1 MSKVSRYDKS
11 VLRLLISL
19 LLLLA
24 SAAAQVQFHSVP
36 QATVLDRLASAPTK
50 NEDRQ
55 QKLVEMFAAVGCK
68 AELQP
73 VKHTNLANVIC
84 ILPGDSQDAII
95 VGGHFDKVDRGK
107 GIVDDWSGA
116 SMLPSLYESLKDDTR
131 HHTFIFI
138 GFAAEEKGLVG
149 SRYYVAQ
156 MSAEQ
161 KAHAKEMINLEC
173 LGMNP
178 PEVWASHS
186 DPKLLGT
193 LERVATAMKIPLS
206 GVNVEQVGT
215 ADSES
220 FAAAGI
226 PRTTIHSV
234 DQKNL
239 DVLHSDN
246 DNIKA
251 IHPDLYYESYR
262 LVAGYLATVDAWFDG
277 ANPTKEQAAQPK
289 LKQKNLE
296 PPGGSD

>member
-1 MSKVSRYDKS
+1 M
-11 VLRLLISL
+11 LRLLISFFL
-19 LLLLA
+19 LLTPA
-24 SAAAQVQFHSVP
+24 WAQIQFHSVP
-36 QATVLDRLASAPTK
+36 QSTVLERLGSAPLK

-55 QKLVEMFAAVGCK
+55 QKLVEMFASVGCK

-73 VKHTNLANVIC
+73 VKHSDLSNVIC
-84 ILPGDSQDAII
+84 VLPGSSQDAII
-95 VGGHFDKVDRGK
+95 VGGHFDKVERGK

-116 SMLPSLYESLKDDTR
+116 SMLPSLYESLNAFPR
-131 HHTFIFI
+131 RHTFILI

-156 MSAEQ
+156 MTAEQ
-161 KAHAKEMINLEC
+161 THAKEMINLEC

-186 DPKLLGT
+186 DPKLLEALG
-193 LERVATAMKIPLS
+193 RVAQAMKIPLS

-220 FAAAGI
+220 FAAVGI

-239 DVLHSDN
+239 DVLHSDR
-246 DNIKA
+246 DNMKA
-251 IHPDLYYESYR
+251 IDPDLYYESYR
-262 LVAGYLATVDAWFDG
+262 LVAGYLAAVDAWFDG
-277 ANPTKEQAAQPK
+277 ANPPKQQATQPE
-289 LKQKNLE
+289 LKQKDLE
-296 PPGGSD
+296 RGSD